1 MATNG
6 RDLVLHNGRVWTG
19 RPDEDAAGFTA
30 IALRGDRVLA
40 VGSDAEVV
48 SAAGPGSELIDLG
61 GRRVVPGLIDS
72 HLHAIRAG
80 LTYNDE
86 LDWGP
91 VRTLAE
97 ALSTVGRAVAGRPA
111 GSWIT
116 VCGGWHPS
124 QLDVARM
131 PSRAEL
137 DELAPEHPV
146 FVHPLYARA
155 DVAVLNTA
163 ALKALGWSDGMAD
176 PPGGVLHR
184 AEDGR
189 LTGTL
194 TGVGLY
200 QRVNAVA
207 HQPSREQEDAS
218 TRAFFGRLAALGLTG
233 VVDAG
238 GMGMA
243 PEKYRAVY
251 DVWRRGELP
260 IRVRS
265 LHGAVTPG
273 QELAELAGWQRY
285 LHPGAGDGILAVL
298 GLGEVVHYGCH
309 DWEAMEPFEI
319 AEPSWRELVQVAERC
334 AADGWPLTVHAILD
348 ESVSRVLDA
357 FELVDRT
364 HPIGPLRFSLCHVEC
379 IGEANLERVR
389 RLGVG
394 LAVQGRMAQKS
405 VPAAAAW
412 GAEMLRHAPPFGHI
426 RRLGIPFGAGTD
438 GTRSASY
445 NPWLVLWWMVTGQV
459 ADGGPARAAEH
470 RLSRADALR
479 AYTTGSAWFSFEED
493 RRGRLV
499 PGMLADLAVLSD
511 DVFTVEED
519 AIPALTAELTV
530 VDGRIVHAA
539 NDFGKLPRQRHRLP
553 GAPASW

>member
-1 MATNG
+1 V
-6 RDLVLHNGRVWTG
+6 DLVLYNGRVWTG
-19 RPDEDAAGFTA
+19 RPEDDGAGFTG
-30 IALRGDRVLA
+30 IALQGDRVLA
-40 VGSDAEVV
+40 AGSDAEVV
-48 SAAGPGSELIDLG
+48 AAAGADSELVDLG

-80 LTYNDE
+80 LTYQDE
-86 LDWGP
+86 LDWGQ
-91 VRTLAE
+91 VGTLAE
-97 ALSTVGRAVAGRPA
+97 ALSSIHRAAGERPD

-124 QLDVARM
+124 QLDVGRM

-137 DELAPEHPV
+137 DEVASDHPV

-163 ALKALGWSDGMAD
+163 GLAAMGWSDRMAD

-184 AEDGR
+184 TGDGS

-194 TGVGLY
+194 TGIGLY
-200 QRVNAVA
+200 QRVYATA
-207 HQPSREQEDAS
+207 HRPSREQEDAS
-218 TRAFFGRLAALGLTG
+218 TREFFARLAALGLTG

-238 GMGMA
+238 GLGMS

-260 IRVRS
+260 IRVRT

-285 LHPGAGDGILAVL
+285 LHPGAGDGMLAVL
-298 GLGEVVHYGCH
+298 GLGEVVHFGCH
-309 DWEAMEPFEI
+309 DFEAMEPFEI

-334 AADGWPLTVHAILD
+334 AAQGWPLTVHAILD

-364 HPIGPLRFSLCHVEC
+364 HPVRPLRFSLCHVEC
-379 IGEANLERVR
+379 IGEANLQRVR
-389 RLGVG
+389 RLGIG

-405 VPAAAAW
+405 VPAAAVW
-412 GAEMLRHAPPFGHI
+412 GDDTLRHAPPLGDI
-426 RRLGIPFGAGTD
+426 RRLDIPFGAGTD

-445 NPWLVLWWMVTGQV
+445 NPWLVVWWMVTGRV
-459 ADGGPARAAEH
+459 ADGGLARAVEH
-470 RLSRADALR
+470 RLGRADALR

-493 RRGRLV
+493 RRGRLT
-499 PGMLADLAVLSD
+499 PGMLADLAVLSE
-511 DVFTVEED
+511 DVFTVDED
-519 AIPALTAELTV
+519 AIPSIVAELTI
-530 VDGRIVHAA
+530 VDGRIVHTGSG
-539 NDFGKLPRQRHRLP
+539 FGKLARQRHRLP
-553 GAPASW
+553 GAPAIW